1 MGRGGILQEE
11 VEAAAGDADEDE
23 HQLILPRE
31 LHGLGSQR
39 PQSQI
44 RQPHPQGDDLGGGI
58 GRQHDLGEHEAAAP
72 HQSGK
77 DGIQM
82 PHELLTI

>member
-1 MGRGGILQEE
+1 MDNQNTDVGSGRYGPKAGILQEE

-44 RQPHPQGDDLGGGI
+44 RQPHPQGDDLGGGY
-58 GRQHDLGEHEAAAP
+58 RLSA
-72 HQSGK
+72 
-77 DGIQM
+77 
-82 PHELLTI
+82 